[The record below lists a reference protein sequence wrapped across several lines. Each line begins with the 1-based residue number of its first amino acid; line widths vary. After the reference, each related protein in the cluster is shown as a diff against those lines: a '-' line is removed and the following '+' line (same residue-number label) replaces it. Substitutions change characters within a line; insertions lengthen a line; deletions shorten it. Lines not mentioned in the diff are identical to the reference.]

1 MSNNRRKFIKELSML
16 AGSSLVLSA
25 SPWLQPLLAQEQ
37 TAGQKVRIGI
47 IGVGKRGS
55 GLIKHLQQV
64 ENADII
70 AVCDDYEPNFQ
81 NALKLT
87 EGKAKGF
94 YDYRRMLEMKE
105 LDAVVIATPVFLHP
119 LMTVDALNAGKHV
132 FVEKAMGID
141 IPSVKEMVTTQKNTG
156 KCLQVG
162 HQRMFDIR
170 YLAALER
177 VKKGEFGPITHIRSN
192 WNMNN
197 PKWGIKEN
205 VPPHLEKKLNW
216 RMYNK
221 YSMGLMGE
229 LISHQTQVSNWF
241 IGELPE
247 YVVGSGSLNY
257 LKKGDRDTFD
267 HVHVIYKYP
276 SGAHFEATSILT
288 NGHYGLEEQVMGPKG
303 TYELP
308 KGRYYTETPPPSPG
322 IVQLI
327 TDIESKIF
335 ETIPIG
341 GATWI
346 MDTGSTHKGE
356 LLANEYPLP
365 SSVTAQFEAFVQS
378 VIVQKPMDNIIEQ
391 GYYATVAAIMGH
403 EAMMTKKTVYMKE
416 EYKI

>member
-1 MSNNRRKFIKELSML
+1 MSKNRREFIKELSIL

-25 SPWLQPLLAQEQ
+25 SPWLQPLMGQES
-37 TAGQKVRIGI
+37 AGGQKVRIGV
-47 IGVGKRGS
+47 IGVGSRGS
-55 GLIKHLQQV
+55 ALIKHLQQIPTS
-64 ENADII
+64 DIV

-87 EGKAKGF
+87 NDNAKGF
-94 YDYRRMLEMKE
+94 TDYRRMLEMKE

-119 LMTVDALNAGKHV
+119 VMTVDALNAGKHV

-141 IPSVKEMVTTQKNTG
+141 IPSVKEMVTTQKKTG
-156 KCLQVG
+156 KCLQIG
-162 HQRMFDIR
+162 HQRMFDVR

-177 VKKGEFGPITHIRSN
+177 VKKGDFGPITHIRSN

-197 PKWGIKEN
+197 PGWGIREN
-205 VPPHLEKKLNW
+205 VPSHLEEKLNW
-216 RMYNK
+216 RMYNR
-221 YSMGLMGE
+221 YSLGLMGE

-247 YVVGSGSLNY
+247 YVVGSGSLHH

-267 HVHVIYKYP
+267 HVHVLYKYP

-303 TYELP
+303 TYELE
-308 KGRYYTETPPPSPG
+308 KGRYYTETPPPAPG
-322 IVQLI
+322 IKQLI
-327 TDIESKIF
+327 NDMESKVF
-335 ETIPIG
+335 ETIPVG

-346 MDTGSTHKGE
+346 VDTGSTHKGE
-356 LLANEYPLP
+356 LIVNEHPLP
-365 SSVTAQFEAFVQS
+365 DSVTTQLEAFVQS
-378 VIVQKPMDNIIEQ
+378 VIEEKPMHHVIEQ
-391 GYYATVAAIMGH
+391 GYYGTVAAIMGH
-403 EAMMTKKTVYMKE
+403 EAMMTKQTVHMKE